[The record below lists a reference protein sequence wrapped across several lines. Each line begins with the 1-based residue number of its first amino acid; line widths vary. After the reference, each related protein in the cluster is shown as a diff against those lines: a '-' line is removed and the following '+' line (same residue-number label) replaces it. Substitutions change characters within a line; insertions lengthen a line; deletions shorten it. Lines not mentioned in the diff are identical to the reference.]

1 MTSFLTIKPTG
12 QNTGLGLSLP
22 YDIVEAQE
30 GDIKVQRRKG
40 EGSMDIIYLPV
51 THYDVT

>member
-1 MTSFLTIKPTG
+1 LTIKPTG

-22 YDIVEAQE
+22 YDIVKAHGGEIKAESQE
-30 GDIKVQRRKG
+30 GEASVFT
-40 EGSMDIIYLPV
+40 IYLPV